1 MTIENLILE
10 YEKRKEVH
18 EAKLYAILQKN
29 TYTQKDCDRIFEE
42 KIAINLTNDFIKSL
56 KKITNENI

>member
-1 MTIENLILE
+1 MNISALITE

-42 KIAINLTNDFIKSL
+42 KIAINLTNDFLKSL
-56 KKITNENI
+56 KKVL

>member
-29 TYTQKDCDRIFEE
+29 TYTQKDCDAIFAH
-42 KIAINLTNDFIKSL
+42 KVAISMTNEFLKSL
-56 KKITNENI
+56 KNVK